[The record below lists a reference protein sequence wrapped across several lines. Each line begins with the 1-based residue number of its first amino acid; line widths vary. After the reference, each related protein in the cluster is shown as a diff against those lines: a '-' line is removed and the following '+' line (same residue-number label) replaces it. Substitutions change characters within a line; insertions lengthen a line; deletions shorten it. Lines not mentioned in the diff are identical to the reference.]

1 MATLISANYFSC
13 SAICLV
19 TRVPAQKRPVA
30 HLPACRKLLP
40 NRGLK
45 AAAPQ
50 TSDEHVPFMP
60 SPGGMKAVGAPFDN
74 RVLPHYKSA
83 CRSRHNT
90 QLLYYRS
97 ACRRGSFHAVAGRHW
112 PTVRSP
118 RWRLPASQCWRLANG
133 TQTLLGRLKS
143 FFCAPKTATGAG
155 PSSLVTMKLAAGSRR
170 WQLSLSPTWHQRYQR
185 GSMAWI
191 GCWTLAARNR
201 IGCGNGSSVLRPSC
215 AFRS

>member
-1 MATLISANYFSC
+1 MVALVSANYFSC
-13 SAICLV
+13 PAICLV

-50 TSDEHVPFMP
+50 TFWQAVQFMP
-60 SPGGMKAVGAPFDN
+60 VLEGTNAIRAPLSLAPFDN
-74 RVLPHYKSA
+74 AVLPHYKSA

-133 TQTLLGRLKS
+133 TQVRLGRLKS
-143 FFCAPKTATGAG
+143 FF
-155 PSSLVTMKLAAGSRR
+155 
-170 WQLSLSPTWHQRYQR
+170 
-185 GSMAWI
+185 
-191 GCWTLAARNR
+191 
-201 IGCGNGSSVLRPSC
+201 
-215 AFRS
+215 